1 MGVLDFS
8 YIKAVGVKWPGLKKI
23 FLIFSDTLV
32 GNLGITPKKAF
43 FRGGASIRH
52 YFFLL

>member
-32 GNLGITPKKAF
+32 GNLGITPKNG
-43 FRGGASIRH
+43 GGASLRR
-52 YFFLL
+52 YLFL